1 MRHAAEKK
9 ENTCSVSGCDEVAV
23 KTMSSKKL
31 EDIDFN
37 VGASRRSH
45 LCKTHYREFKKAT
58 KKESKLERLGR

>member
-9 ENTCSVSGCDEVAV
+9 ENTCSVSGCKEVAV

-31 EDIDFN
+31 EDTGLN
-37 VGASRRSH
+37 VGASRRCH
-45 LCKTHYREFKKAT
+45 LCKAHYREVKKAT